1 MTRRVL
7 FLAAIGFAV
16 PTFAQGQS
24 VELVYTPAVVSQT
37 VALRDS
43 LKVNLV
49 HSSNALPL
57 VGASTQ
63 RKGEYRKSV
72 ERVTA
77 VVILGEDALKAV
89 ADIEF
94 APAVIV
100 ANAKGP
106 TSARGRIIRVFDG
119 STPAPAGTIVVT
131 SIDVVRNAIKSE
143 GEVALKGPLP
153 AVVQAIVTELR

>member
-1 MTRRVL
+1 MIRRIL
-7 FLAAIGFAV
+7 FVTAMGLAV
-16 PTFAQGQS
+16 PAVAQAQS
-24 VELVYTPAVVSQT
+24 VELVYTPSVLSQT

-43 LKVNLV
+43 LKVSLV

-57 VGASTQ
+57 VGAPSQ
-63 RKGEYRKSV
+63 RKADYGRSV

-94 APAVIV
+94 AAAVIV

-131 SIDVVRNAIKSE
+131 SMDVVRNAIKSE
-143 GEVALKGPLP
+143 GEVSLKGPLP
-153 AVVQAIVTELR
+153 TVVQAIVTELR